1 MNPVKITLFV
11 LVGWIILTILYV
23 FNFVEDV
30 SEKPFEVAMYS
41 FYLSPFVCIIA
52 FATSLFFYRSWIINN
67 RIVITIF
74 SLILIIWS
82 FLIILYIKSLFQ
94 LDKRVNAKFG
104 IMDGCYQKCNM
115 QMFTQLCALSTTN
128 KLHNYP

>member
-52 FATSLFFYRSWIINN
+52 FVASLFFYRSWIINN

-74 SLILIIWS
+74 SLILLAWS
-82 FLIILYIKSLFQ
+82 FLIVFYIKSLFQ
-94 LDKRVNAKFG
+94 
-104 IMDGCYQKCNM
+104 
-115 QMFTQLCALSTTN
+115 
-128 KLHNYP
+128 

>member
-67 RIVITIF
+67 RIVSTIF
-74 SLILIIWS
+74 SLILLAWS
-82 FLIILYIKSLFQ
+82 FLIVFYIKSLFQ
-94 LDKRVNAKFG
+94 
-104 IMDGCYQKCNM
+104 
-115 QMFTQLCALSTTN
+115 
-128 KLHNYP
+128 